1 MFHGFLILVKYF
13 YLKRT
18 EINII
23 LDTLID
29 NGDGEE
35 NGGLSS
41 GLEVQQNIKNQT

>member
-1 MFHGFLILVKYF
+1 MGFSFWLNYF

-29 NGDGEE
+29 NGDGKE